1 MSKLL
6 WLLALVLLS
15 ACGSADVSE
24 HDQSTALHIADAI
37 TSEPD
42 FVNIEAAELQPLFDE
57 CYARGG
63 QSVHECNERIEA
75 GEFYNPP
82 KIPEPE
88 FSAPFPGKYGTTNGM
103 WAFGKVT
110 DRMRGET
117 ITEAYVVSKSLGDDE
132 LLIRFERKN
141 GVTFKAKL
149 EPRRP
154 YYFVVCGH
162 ACSIPI
168 SVDGKMHEIVA
179 RNANAGATEL
189 EVLDP
194 EGFERLLKRAR
205 KLFVE
210 LPLDDGD
217 RQYEFR
223 TEGLD
228 WSAAEGAGPMFSN

>member
-1 MSKLL
+1 MTRPLP
-6 WLLALVLLS
+6 LLAMVMLS
-15 ACGSADVSE
+15 ACGPQGTAGESDANAFDAVAASANDWDV
-24 HDQSTALHIADAI
+24 
-37 TSEPD
+37 
-42 FVNIEAAELQPLFDE
+42 VNIEAAAAQKELDVRSEFDE
-57 CYARGG
+57 
-63 QSVHECNERIEA
+63 Q
-75 GEFYNPP
+75 
-82 KIPEPE
+82 E

-103 WAFGKVT
+103 WAFGKIT

-132 LLIRFERKN
+132 LLIRLERKN
-141 GVTFKAKL
+141 GVTFRAKL

-154 YYFVVCGH
+154 FYFVICGD
-162 ACSIPI
+162 ACSILI
-168 SVDGKMHEIVA
+168 SVDGQMHEMVA

-194 EGFERLLKRAR
+194 ERFERLLKRAQ

-228 WSAAEGAGPMFSN
+228 WSAAEGAEPMFSN

>member
-1 MSKLL
+1 MTKLL
-6 WLLALVLLS
+6 PLTAMVMLS
-15 ACGSADVSE
+15 ACGPRASVDETEANALDPVEASANAWDV
-24 HDQSTALHIADAI
+24 
-37 TSEPD
+37 
-42 FVNIEAAELQPLFDE
+42 VNIEAAAAQKELDASSGLE
-57 CYARGG
+57 G
-63 QSVHECNERIEA
+63 Q
-75 GEFYNPP
+75 
-82 KIPEPE
+82 E

-117 ITEAYVVSKSLGDDE
+117 ITEAYAISKSLGDDE

-154 YYFVVCGH
+154 YYFVICGD

-194 EGFERLLKRAR
+194 EGFERLLKRAE

-210 LPLDDGD
+210 LPLDDGN

-223 TEGLD
+223 TAGLN
-228 WSAAEGAGPMFSN
+228 WSAAEGAEPMFSN

>member
-1 MSKLL
+1 MTKLL
-6 WLLALVLLS
+6 PLTAMVMLS
-15 ACGSADVSE
+15 ACGPRASVDETEANAFDPVEASANAWDV
-24 HDQSTALHIADAI
+24 
-37 TSEPD
+37 
-42 FVNIEAAELQPLFDE
+42 VNIEAAAAQKEPDASSGLE
-57 CYARGG
+57 G
-63 QSVHECNERIEA
+63 Q
-75 GEFYNPP
+75 
-82 KIPEPE
+82 E

-117 ITEAYVVSKSLGDDE
+117 ITEAYAISKSLGDDE
-132 LLIRFERKN
+132 LLIRFERKD

-154 YYFVVCGH
+154 HYFVICGD

-194 EGFERLLKRAR
+194 EGFERLLKRAE

-210 LPLDDGD
+210 LPLDDGN

-228 WSAAEGAGPMFSN
+228 WSAAEGAEPMFSN